1 MKTRLRLV
9 GLAVAS
15 AAVLAGAAACNP
27 DSLTNLNKNP
37 NAPNAVG
44 TTRLFPAGV
53 LGSVYHNTL
62 LTGVLSSTMQLR
74 FSELWSQH
82 ISEWQYPNDDQYSI
96 GPTTIDGFWQGF
108 FATGLQ
114 DYEQILRQVG
124 DSVNVKGPT
133 LVMKSWT
140 YQYATDIWGD
150 IPYSQANK
158 GDKGNITP
166 VYDTQQSIYDS
177 IFKNLADANTMMTGN
192 AQLGSGDII
201 YGGGAGSVLKWRK
214 FANSLHARAAM
225 HLVKVNPTKA
235 QAEVVAAFA
244 GPVFTSNDDQAQLD
258 WPGDGSQDAPYSVNF
273 QTRDDHRVS
282 ETLID
287 SVLVPLNDPRLPVYA
302 VPTERWADSGLGP
315 KYNGLPNGLSAT
327 VAFDS
332 GRFTSMLGEYFQ
344 APDMPSVLMS
354 YAELLFIKAEAQQ
367 RGWIAGSAATSYN
380 EGITA
385 SMEFYGVDAA
395 DIAAYLAH
403 PSVVYNPATG
413 LQQIALQKWIAL
425 YGDGIESW
433 TTYRLTGVPNLRPAV
448 EAQTNPKIVPRRLE
462 YPLSEQSYNGAHL
475 AEAKT
480 RQTSDSK
487 VTRFWWDKP

>member
-1 MKTRLRLV
+1 MKTKLRVV
-9 GLAVAS
+9 GLAVAG

-62 LTGVLSSTMQLR
+62 LTGVFSPRMQLY
-74 FSELWSQH
+74 FSELWAQH
-82 ISEWQYPNDDQYSI
+82 MAEWQYPNDDQYAI
-96 GPTTIDGFWQGF
+96 QPTIIDGFWQGF
-108 FATGLQ
+108 YATGLQ

-140 YQYATDIWGD
+140 YLYATDIWGD
-150 IPYSQANK
+150 IPYGQANK

-166 VYDTQQSIYDS
+166 VYDTQQAVYDS
-177 IFKNLADANTMMTGN
+177 IFKNLADANSIMTGP
-192 AQLGSGDII
+192 AQLGTGDII
-201 YGGGAGSVLKWRK
+201 YGGDTASVRRWRA
-214 FANSLHARAAM
+214 FANSLRARAAL
-225 HLVKVNPTKA
+225 HLAKVNPAKA
-235 QAEVVAAFA
+235 QTEIAAAFA
-244 GPVFTSNDDQAQLD
+244 GPVFLSNADQAQLD
-258 WPGDGSQDAPYSVNF
+258 WPGDGSQDSPYSVNF
-273 QTRDDHRVS
+273 QTRDDQRVA

-287 SVLVPLNDPRLPVYA
+287 SVLTPLNDPRLA
-302 VPTERWADSGLGP
+302 VFAEPTERWADSGLGP

-332 GRFTSMLGEYFQ
+332 GRFTSMIGGYFQ
-344 APDMPSVLMS
+344 QPDAPSVLMS
-354 YAELLFIKAEAQQ
+354 YAELMFIKAEAQQ
-367 RGWIAGSAATSYN
+367 RGWLGGSAAASYD
-380 EGITA
+380 EGIRA
-385 SMEFYGVDAA
+385 SMEFYGIDGAA
-395 DIAAYLAH
+395 ISAYLAQ
-403 PSVVYNPATG
+403 PAVVYNPATG

-425 YGDGIESW
+425 FGDGIESW

-462 YPLSEQSYNGAHL
+462 YPLSEQSYNDAHL
-475 AEAKT
+475 VEAKS

-487 VTRFWWDKP
+487 VTRLWWDKP

>member
-1 MKTRLRLV
+1 MKIKFRV
-9 GLAVAS
+9 AGLAVAG
-15 AAVLAGAAACNP
+15 AAVLVAAAACNP

-53 LGSVYHNTL
+53 LGSIYNNTL
-62 LTGVLSSTMQLR
+62 GTGIFNDRMQLY

-82 ISEWQYPNDDQYSI
+82 MAEWQYPNDDQYAI
-96 GPTTIDGFWQGF
+96 QPTIIDGFWSAF
-108 FATGLQ
+108 YSTGLQ

-133 LVMKSWT
+133 LTMKSWT
-140 YQYATDIWGD
+140 YLYATDIWGD
-150 IPYSQANK
+150 LPYSQANK

-166 VYDTQQSIYDS
+166 EYDTQQAIYNGIFADLTAANSI
-177 IFKNLADANTMMTGN
+177 MTGN

-201 YGGGAGSVLKWRK
+201 YNGDTLSVMRWRM

-225 HLVKVNPTKA
+225 HLVKVDPAKA

-244 GPVFTSNDDQAQLD
+244 GPVFASNADQAQLD
-258 WPGDGSQDAPYSVNF
+258 WPGDGSQDAPYSINF
-273 QTRDDHRVS
+273 KTRDDQRVA
-282 ETLID
+282 EELID
-287 SVLVPLNDPRLPVYA
+287 SVLVPRNDPRVA
-302 VPTERWADSGLGP
+302 VFAAPTKLFTDSAKGP

-332 GRFTSMLGEYFQ
+332 GRFTSKIGTYFRARS
-344 APDMPSVLMS
+344 APTVLMS

-367 RGWIAGSAATSYN
+367 RGWLPGSAATSYYD
-380 EGITA
+380 GITA
-385 SMEFYGVDAA
+385 SMQYYGIDGAS
-395 DIAAYLAH
+395 IATYIAQ
-403 PSVVYNPATG
+403 PSVVYSPATG

-425 YGDGIESW
+425 FGDGVESW
-433 TTYRLTGVPNLRPAV
+433 TTYRLTGVPNLHPAV

-462 YPLSEQSYNGAHL
+462 YPLSEQSYNDAHL
-475 AEAKT
+475 VAAKT

-487 VTRFWWDKP
+487 VTRLWWDKP